1 MMSSRGLWALSVPLA
16 LLGWIG
22 LIFLTGV
29 LSVSMATLAVVLP
42 VLALALTM
50 TVAPAIWVA
59 ASRLGMP
66 VIGERPAVALRVAL
80 WFGLWATI
88 CIGLRVTGSFSG
100 LIAITLAVIFGL
112 VETFLQQWARR

>member
-1 MMSSRGLWALSVPLA
+1 MSSRGLWILSVPLA
-16 LLGWIG
+16 LLGWLG

-29 LSVSMATLAVVLP
+29 LSVSTATLAVVLP

-59 ASRLGMP
+59 ASRLGVAGM
-66 VIGERPAVALRVAL
+66 GERPIIALRVAF

-88 CIGLRVTGSFSG
+88 CIGLRVVDAFSG

-112 VETFLQQWARR
+112 AETFLQQWSRR

>member
-1 MMSSRGLWALSVPLA
+1 MSSRGLWALSVPLA
-16 LLGWIG
+16 LAGWIG
-22 LIFLTGV
+22 LILLTGV
-29 LSVSMATLAVVLP
+29 LSVSTVALVVVLP

-66 VIGERPAVALRVAL
+66 GMGERPAVALRVAF

-88 CIGLRVTGSFSG
+88 CIGLRVTDNFSG

-112 VETFLQQWARR
+112 VETFLQQWALR